1 MERNRCADSP
11 FLAPTIEAA
20 EVPASLYLTGQTME
34 RRDLI
39 ASATRLGNIAPEAV
53 AEFAAKR
60 DEILAAVN
68 ARLMARADINAL
80 VGPDNIDL
88 MKDNHANHARFIESI
103 LTEYQPA
110 VLVDT
115 ILWVFRAYRARGFQT
130 AYWAA
135 QLNAWTEVFEE
146 ILSAPTVKAIGP
158 LYDWMIVNIPHFAD
172 LTQRPFDTTTSG
184 PGD

>member
-1 MERNRCADSP
+1 MEKK
-11 FLAPTIEAA
+11 
-20 EVPASLYLTGQTME
+20 
-34 RRDLI
+34 DLI
-39 ASATRLGNIAPEAV
+39 ASAARLSAAAPEAV

-60 DEILAAVN
+60 EEILAAVN
-68 ARLMARADINAL
+68 ARLLARADISTL

-110 VLVDT
+110 ALVDT

-135 QLNAWTEVFEE
+135 QLNAWTEVFKET
-146 ILSAPTVKAIGP
+146 LSAPTVRAIGP

-172 LTQRPFDTTTSG
+172 LTERPLRTTASG
-184 PGD
+184 PGDRAPK